1 MKKRKTNCKR
11 EKTTPK
17 KESAVRDSQQQCLQI
32 ARPSIATCM
41 VLSTYQITK
50 SVSQSS
56 CSFDSNFVAPLSCSS
71 DSKFPCPSNSID
83 GGTIKPRGLSSGS
96 KPSTPLNS
104 HKLIVIDEW
113 RIDLQF
119 SNTFTGSNFTNES
132 RIDL

>member
-1 MKKRKTNCKR
+1 
-11 EKTTPK
+11 
-17 KESAVRDSQQQCLQI
+17 
-32 ARPSIATCM
+32 
-41 VLSTYQITK
+41 
-50 SVSQSS
+50 
-56 CSFDSNFVAPLSCSS
+56 
-71 DSKFPCPSNSID
+71 
-83 GGTIKPRGLSSGS
+83 LSSGS